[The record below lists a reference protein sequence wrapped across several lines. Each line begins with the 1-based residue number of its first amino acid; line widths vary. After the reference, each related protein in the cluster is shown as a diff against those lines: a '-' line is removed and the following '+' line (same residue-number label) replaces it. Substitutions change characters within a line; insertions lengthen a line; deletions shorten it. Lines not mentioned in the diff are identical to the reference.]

1 MQLLGPT
8 SAARAAPAQR
18 VAPHRNAATVL
29 LLVTGGAGV
38 VQGADGAR
46 ACRAGDV
53 VVFDPHEVPGMLAD
67 AEELLL
73 LAILAPRPGARVA
86 LSPRSA

>member
-1 MQLLGPT
+1 M
-8 SAARAAPAQR
+8 R
-18 VAPHRNAATVL
+18 
-29 LLVTGGAGV
+29 
-38 VQGADGAR
+38 
-46 ACRAGDV
+46 
-53 VVFDPHEVPGMLAD
+53 AD